1 MSNSSVRNTV
11 KYNCQ
16 ALFMGPAP
24 ETGYNFISY
33 TGELNNNPDEL
44 IKNHNLL
51 KEIIRVQDFG
61 YSISLNRTSLTHLG
75 ERSLLSRPNINY
87 PQIELNFSYLPN
99 GLRNEA
105 RMGFNVNYSQ
115 FEFPHTG
122 EAFYKKNDQ
131 VSLLSGFDSTSLTPT
146 FYTGVGGV
154 WPEVGTMAGGSGA
167 LTNKDRFWPP
177 YIHKDR
183 RNIYAVITDGDSG
196 DQDAHQSPLREM
208 FNLDDEV
215 QQIDPN
221 STSHSLISF
230 GDCYLSRYSV
240 SASVGDVMRANVAYF
255 AENVEFHS
263 GASGARIPALDL
275 KTGGVFLDGVADG
288 FTARPDPTS
297 SSLTYFKNSQN
308 ANPEYFPPGLYT
320 IDYVSGLYDSNKVG
334 VDVRYTNPVEYGYVD
349 SIQTD
354 YHTGET
360 KAKYTG
366 VGLVSSGYSSSSVQ
380 SQGTFQHGGG
390 RIGIKTE
397 VFNVSDTASEVAYK
411 LTAPQD
417 ITTRMVTPLDFPDE
431 GPVAFQ
437 QGDLTLNVPNDI
449 SGLGVDFDD
458 AHIQNFGIEIDL
470 NRSVMDG
477 IGNRY
482 PIYRGIN
489 YPVFANISF
498 TTLVKDSTTGSLDEI
513 LRRGDE
519 YDFSIS
525 VKNSCDV
532 NVSATSHKVTGMHSP
547 HNAGR
552 LPLHQGLTSI
562 LYEIKKAKL
571 MSSNFTS
578 SIGSYK
584 RGDFSFAVEVDP
596 DNLSKGLFISGL
608 LNIEKIE
615 DFFLLEG
622 VSSGADQN
630 GGYVLREGGNAQDKT
645 LLVTNLNPLY

>member
-1 MSNSSVRNTV
+1 
-11 KYNCQ
+11 
-16 ALFMGPAP
+16 MGPAP

-61 YSISLNRTSLTHLG
+61 YSMSLTRTDLTHLG
-75 ERSLLSRPNINY
+75 ERSLISRPNINN
-87 PQIELNFSYLPN
+87 PQIELNFGYIVN

-115 FEFPHTG
+115 FEFPYEG

-131 VSLLSGFDSTSLTPT
+131 VSLLSGFDSKSLTPT
-146 FYTGVGGV
+146 YFTGAGGI
-154 WPEVGTMAGGSGA
+154 WPEVGTLAGGSGA
-167 LTNKDRFWPP
+167 LTSKDRFWPP
-177 YIHKDR
+177 YVHRDR

-196 DQDAHQSPLREM
+196 DKDAHQSPLRET
-208 FNLDDEV
+208 FNVDDTV
-215 QQIDPN
+215 QQIDPLSN
-221 STSHSLISF
+221 SHHLISF
-230 GDCYLSRYSV
+230 GDCYMSRYSV
-240 SASVGDVMRANVAYF
+240 SAQVGGLMNANVAF
-255 AENVEFHS
+255 LAENVEFHS

-275 KTGGVFLDGVADG
+275 KSGGVFLDSVASG
-288 FTARPDPTS
+288 FIARPNPTS

-308 ANPEYFPPGLYT
+308 GNPEYFPPGLYS
-320 IDYVSGLYDSNKVG
+320 INYVSGVYDTNKVG
-334 VDVRYTNPVEYGYVD
+334 VDVRYTNPVEYGYAD

-360 KAKYTG
+360 KTKYTG

-397 VFNVSDTASEVAYK
+397 VYNGSDAASEIAYK

-417 ITTRMVTPLDFPDE
+417 VTTRMVTPLDFPDE

-437 QGDLTLNVPNDI
+437 QGDLTLNIPNDA
-449 SGLGVDFDD
+449 SGMGIDFDD
-458 AHIQNFGIEIDL
+458 SHIQSFSIEIDL
-470 NRSVMDG
+470 NRSSLDG
-477 IGNRY
+477 VGRRY
-482 PIYRGIN
+482 PIYRDIN
-489 YPVFANISF
+489 YPVFANINF

-525 VKNSCDV
+525 VKNSCDSL
-532 NVSATSHKVTGMHSP
+532 VSTIHADVTGMSNP

-552 LPLHQGLTSI
+552 LPLHQDLTSI
-562 LYEIKKAKL
+562 LYEVKKAKL
-571 MSSNFTS
+571 MSSSFTS
-578 SIGSYK
+578 SIGSFK
-584 RGDFSFAVEVDP
+584 RGDLNFSVELDP

-630 GGYVLREGGNAQDKT
+630 GGYVLREGGNAQDKS